1 MSDIS
6 GELIDRVK
14 FAQQHAQPL
23 KIIGANTKAFLGRDV
38 SGQPVNVAAHSGILE
53 YQPVELVLTARAGT
67 SLLEI
72 QQTLAEQQQ
81 MLSFEPP
88 LFSASSSGSSGGATL
103 GGTLAANLSG
113 PCRPWSGSIRDMV
126 LGVQLIN
133 GRGEL
138 LNFGGKV
145 MKNVAG
151 YDLARTQAGA
161 LGGLGLMTEISL
173 KVLPMPQLRLSL
185 SLAIDEAAAIVLMN
199 QLSASA
205 KPIDAACWLD
215 QRLHVRLSGSSASV
229 EQSAR
234 AWQLDYGF
242 AVDTAGQQ
250 FWRDLTEYQLP
261 QMDSR
266 QPLWR
271 FSINPTSAPLEVR
284 GDCVIDWAGAQRWVS
299 GEQEIEEL
307 QQQAEKAGGSV
318 ALWRGG
324 DRSAEVNQPLPQ
336 AMQQLQQRLKHS
348 LDPDNILNPGR
359 LYSWL

>member
-6 GELIDRVK
+6 GELIEIVK
-14 FAQQHAQPL
+14 SAYHQARPL
-23 KIIGANTKAFLGRDV
+23 KIVGANTKEFLGRKV
-38 SGQPVNVAAHSGILE
+38 QGQVVNVAGHSGILE

-67 SLLEI
+67 PLSEI
-72 QQTLAEQQQ
+72 QQALAEQSQ
-81 MLSFEPP
+81 MLSFQPP
-88 LFSASSSGSSGGATL
+88 VFAGPQCVAGATL

-126 LGVQLIN
+126 LGVKLIS

-173 KVLPMPQLRLSL
+173 KVLPMPQLSLSL
-185 SLAIDEAAAIVLMN
+185 SVAIDEAAAILLMN

-205 KPIDAACWLD
+205 KPIDAACWLE
-215 QRLHVRLSGSSASV
+215 QRLHVRLSGSSTSV
-229 EQSAR
+229 EHSAR

-242 AVDTAGQQ
+242 TVDPAGQQ

-261 QMDSR
+261 QMDNQ

-284 GDCVIDWAGAQRWVS
+284 GDCIIDWAGAQRWVS
-299 GEQEIEEL
+299 GEQEIEQL
-307 QQQAEKAGGSV
+307 QQQAEKAGGSL
-318 ALWRGG
+318 ALWRNG
-324 DRSAEVNQPLPQ
+324 DRSSEVNHPLPL

-348 LDPDNILNPGR
+348 LDPKNILNPGR